1 MCEVELFFLQDKSMD
16 KAVLKHTHN
25 PEITQLL
32 IKVEALVRLT
42 STWLQMPRQINP
54 NILPQHSFA
63 EVKAGSF
70 IQVNIRLSISG
81 WP

>member
-42 STWLQMPRQINP
+42 ST
-54 NILPQHSFA
+54 
-63 EVKAGSF
+63 
-70 IQVNIRLSISG
+70 
-81 WP
+81 